1 MYAYPQFTCFYPPSL
16 LSLLVV
22 NDFKW
27 LAKAGRAGGLGFT
40 LAAFIFLGLG
50 AGVYLDKKL
59 GTTPIFTIGLL
70 LTGIA
75 AGFYTIFREVGKK

>member
-1 MYAYPQFTCFYPPSL
+1 MISL
-16 LSLLVV
+16 RVV
-22 NDFKW
+22 NDYKW

-40 LAAFIFLGLG
+40 LAAFIFLGLA

-59 GTTPIFTIGLL
+59 GTGPLFTIILL
-70 LTGIA
+70 LAGIA